1 MGLVARVNW
10 LALLAAAPAALLA
23 WQVHLTCGIVYSID
37 DPYIHLALARQILN
51 GHYGIHPSEVSAP
64 SSSILWPFLLAPF
77 SFTRVVEF
85 LPLVLNLGAVLV
97 SVWWLQRWLAS
108 YMPPAWSL
116 VATTALAL
124 MLNIYG
130 LALSGMENSW
140 QVAFIIVIAISL
152 LQDRIAWPFWL
163 SVLLLPLVRYE
174 GLAMSLP
181 ALAYVWLMPGQRV
194 RATASAVFIVAIV
207 GGFSL
212 FLLSLDLGPLPSSV
226 LAKNRILDDPSR
238 AIPVV
243 DNIVNQAFFV
253 ALAVAAFVMCLQQG
267 RWRVAVLLIA
277 VPTLLHL
284 LFGRYGW
291 FARYHIYFATWTV
304 IFFFDAFARTRFYR
318 WPALNALLL
327 AAFAFFSTDHVQ
339 ATIQT
344 AEASRNIHDQ
354 QRQMGIILRDYFVEP
369 VAVNDLGFVS
379 FYGRGY
385 LLDLAGLASLE
396 ALREQRYARSA
407 DWVAPL
413 MMRKKVEHA
422 IIYPEWLGEKP
433 AGWVHVATLHLPHPW
448 VSVASDRVAFY
459 STGTEAAARFRTA
472 LEAYRKTS
480 KQAAMMLV
488 IER

>member
-1 MGLVARVNW
+1 LGLLARVNW

-37 DPYIHLALARQILN
+37 DPYIHLALAKQILR
-51 GHYGIHPSEVSAP
+51 GHYGIHPSEFSAP

-77 SFTRVVEF
+77 SFTRIVEF
-85 LPLVLNLGAVLV
+85 LPLVLNLGAVLAT
-97 SVWWLQRWLAS
+97 VWWLQRWLAG

-116 VATTALAL
+116 IVTTTLAL
-124 MLNIYG
+124 TLNIYG

-140 QVAFIIVIAISL
+140 QVAFIVVIAISL
-152 LQDRIAWPFWL
+152 LQDRIGWPFWL

-181 ALAYVWLMPGQRV
+181 ALAYVWLMPGQRL
-194 RATASAVFIVAIV
+194 RAAAVAAVVV
-207 GGFSL
+207 GVVVGFSL

-238 AIPVV
+238 AIPVF

-253 ALAVAAFVMCLQQG
+253 ALAVASFVLCLQQG
-267 RWRVAVLLIA
+267 RTRMAILLIA

-291 FARYHIYFATWTV
+291 FARYHIYFVAWTV
-304 IFFFDAFARTRFYR
+304 ILFFDVFARTRFYR

-327 AAFAFFSTDHVQ
+327 AAYVVFSADHVQ
-339 ATIQT
+339 ATVQT

-354 QRQMGIILRDYFVEP
+354 QRQMGIILRDHFNEP

-379 FYGRGY
+379 LYGRGY
-385 LLDLAGLASLE
+385 VLDLAGLASLE
-396 ALREQRYARSA
+396 ALRAQRYARSA

-413 MMRKKVEHA
+413 MARRKIEHA
-422 IIYPEWLGEKP
+422 IIYPEWLGGLP
-433 AGWVHVATLHLPHPW
+433 AGWTHVATLHLPHPW

-459 STGTEAAARFRTA
+459 STNQAAAARFRTA

-480 KQAAMMLV
+480 AQAAMMLV